1 MIITR
6 VPFRVSFFGGGTDIP
21 VWFERHGGAVVST
34 TIDKYCYV
42 TARPLPPFTSY
53 NKPSICDMI
62 ESKV

>member
-21 VWFERHGGAVVST
+21 VWFERHGGSVLST

-42 TARPLPPFTSY
+42 TARSLPPCVH
-53 NKPSICDMI
+53 KPARPTYSMR
-62 ESKV
+62 

>member
-21 VWFERHGGAVVST
+21 VWFERLGSSVLST

-42 TARPLPPFTSY
+42 TARPLPPFFDHKVCLAYSR
-53 NKPSICDMI
+53 I
-62 ESKV
+62 ELIS